1 MPCRGGFLQIWE
13 NISCKIKEL
22 KKFRYIIL
30 ILLAA
35 FILVARNS
43 TAVGEWYA
51 VTVYPAVSA
60 ALSFCVSWI
69 PFSLEEILVLAGAAI
84 AVGIIIMGVKKKQR
98 WYKVCLKELELAVWI
113 VVWFYMGWGMNY
125 FRESLY
131 ERGGVERQKYNE
143 VVFKEFLTDY
153 AENLNAAY
161 VDSLPPLKVEDFCN
175 DIKSR
180 YALIHEQMGLCA
192 PRQWQEPK
200 KLLLNGIYSAV
211 GVLGY
216 MGPFFNE
223 IQLNGDLLPAQVPF
237 CYAHELSHQLG
248 VSNEDEANF
257 WAWQMCRHSQIPQ
270 VRYSGYFAMLPYVLS
285 NASRVLLPDEYK
297 AFQQTIR
304 PEVRRQFVA
313 QREFWNSKYSKLLG
327 NIQSAIYNAML
338 KGNKISSGTANYI
351 QVVDMIIA
359 FEYAPKDNNTYTT
372 ALGVEFFK

>member
-22 KKFRYIIL
+22 KKLRYIIL

-69 PFSLEEILVLAGAAI
+69 PFSLEEIVVLAGAAI

-161 VDSLPPLKVEDFCN
+161 VDSLPPLKVEDFSD

-180 YALIHEQMGLCA
+180 YALIPEQMGLCA
-192 PRQWQEPK
+192 PHQWQEPK
-200 KLLLNGIYSAV
+200 KLLLNEIYSAV

-257 WAWQMCRHSQIPQ
+257 WAYQMCRQSQIPQ

-297 AFQQTIR
+297 AFQQSIR
-304 PEVRRQFVA
+304 PEVRRQFVE

-359 FEYAPKDNNTYTT
+359 FEYGYLT
-372 ALGVEFFK
+372 EFVSVSE

>member
-22 KKFRYIIL
+22 KKLRYIIL

-69 PFSLEEILVLAGAAI
+69 TFSLEEIVVLAGAAI

-98 WYKVCLKELELAVWI
+98 WYKVCLKELELAAWMT
-113 VVWFYMGWGMNY
+113 VWFYVGWGMNY

-131 ERGGVERQKYNE
+131 ERGDVQRQKYNE
-143 VVFKEFLTDY
+143 VVFKEFLEDY
-153 AENLNAAY
+153 VENLNASYA
-161 VDSLPPLKVEDFCN
+161 DSLPPLQVEEFQEDLKV
-175 DIKSR
+175 R
-180 YALIHEQMGLCA
+180 YAMVPEQMGLCA
-192 PRQWQEPK
+192 PHKWQQPK
-200 KLLLNGIYSAV
+200 RVLLNGIYSSV

-216 MGPFFNE
+216 MGPYFNE
-223 IQLNGDLLPAQVPF
+223 IQLNEELLPAQLPF

-257 WAWQMCRHSQIPQ
+257 WAYRVCRNSQIPQ
-270 VRYSGYFAMLPYVLS
+270 VRYSGYFALLPYVLS
-285 NASRVLLPDEYK
+285 NASRALLPDEYK

-304 PEVRRQFVA
+304 PEVLKQFVE
-313 QREFWNSKYSKLLG
+313 QREFWKSRYSALLG
-327 NIQSAIYNAML
+327 NIQSKIYNAML
-338 KGNKISSGTANYI
+338 KGNKIPSGTANYI

-359 FEYAPKDNNTYTT
+359 FEYAQMKNVDEKD
-372 ALGVEFFK
+372 